1 MNPFFPEV
9 ARAVEDVAHKQ
20 GYTVVLCNSD
30 ESLEKEKQYIDVL
43 RQNNV
48 DGFIVATNPQNSVN
62 YMNLS
67 VPVVAIDRMFN
78 ERIPA
83 VYADNYRGKSGSD
96 KVINR

>member
-30 ESLEKEKQYIDVL
+30 ESLEKRNNTLMYLDK
-43 RQNNV
+43 NNV

-67 VPVVAIDRMFN
+67 VRLLRLTVCLMSVFLLYMQITMQ
-78 ERIPA
+78 
-83 VYADNYRGKSGSD
+83 KSGCD
-96 KVINR
+96 KVVTR

>member
-83 VYADNYRGKSGSD
+83 VYADNYAKSGSD

>member
-48 DGFIVATNPQNSVN
+48 DGFI
-62 YMNLS
+62 
-67 VPVVAIDRMFN
+67 
-78 ERIPA
+78 
-83 VYADNYRGKSGSD
+83 SD
-96 KVINR
+96 KSTK